1 MNKPVSTLHKFQ
13 TLAILLLIFADG
25 CDVGQFSLSSFDVWS
40 VGGIIN
46 VLLHALPGFLFIGFG
61 ITFFYSPQRLAP
73 RIWISVLSAIAVVG
87 NIVLIIMG
95 VTNSD
100 PNSVGVH
107 SPVSA
112 SSLCHRS
119 MYGVLEASSMSCFMP
134 GRLSLHRLW
143 HYVLLFAAASS
154 PTNLDQCPLRDC
166 GCRKHC
172 DDYYGRDKS

>member
-1 MNKPVSTLHKFQ
+1 MNKSVSTLHKFQ

-46 VLLHALPGFLFIGFG
+46 VLLHALAGFLFMGFG

-87 NIVLIIMG
+87 NIVLILMG
-95 VTNSD
+95 ATNPD

-107 SPVSA
+107 SPGDWMVVIA
-112 SSLCHRS
+112 I
-119 MYGVLEASSMSCFMP
+119 MAGVV
-134 GRLSLHRLW
+134 LW
-143 HYVLLFAAASS
+143 FATLLVERAQSVRIRRQAIA
-154 PTNLDQCPLRDC
+154 
-166 GCRKHC
+166 
-172 DDYYGRDKS
+172 